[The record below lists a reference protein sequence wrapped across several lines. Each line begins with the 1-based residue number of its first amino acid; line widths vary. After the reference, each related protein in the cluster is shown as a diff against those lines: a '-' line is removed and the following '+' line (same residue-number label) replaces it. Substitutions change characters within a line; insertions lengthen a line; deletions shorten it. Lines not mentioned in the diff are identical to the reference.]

1 MAPLSIDMGVA
12 DTLRVIDGILAR
24 RGSER
29 AAVWQSLGS
38 QLQAALDTVAE
49 LDRMYYSLLA
59 EVEDIFEHSPLS
71 LERITDVIDQAGVYC
86 TDERLIGRLIEW
98 RSAIQAAA
106 FNPALKQRRYRDIA
120 ATLRSIDDPLGRY
133 IERLWNL
140 QNEDISSVRE
150 RLQQIGTGN
159 LAEVPAH
166 DQRWDLRTVLELLKL
181 VAASL
186 ADDGQYGQDLPSPAE
201 ACEEAVRNYD
211 RALYLAL
218 AALIGHARQDLAM
231 DRL

>member
-1 MAPLSIDMGVA
+1 MAPIAIDIGIG
-12 DTLRVIDGILAR
+12 DTLQAVDGILAR

-29 AAVWQSLGS
+29 AAVWQSLGN
-38 QLQAALDTVAE
+38 QLQAALETVGE
-49 LDRMYYSLLA
+49 LDGMYYALLA
-59 EVEDIFEHSPLS
+59 EIEDIFEDSPLS
-71 LERITDVIDQAGVYC
+71 PERITNVIDQTDIYC
-86 TDERLIGRLIEW
+86 TDERLIGRLVEW
-98 RSAIQAAA
+98 RGAIQAAA
-106 FNPALKQRRYRDIA
+106 FNHALKQRRYRDIA

-133 IERLWNL
+133 IERLWHL
-140 QNEDISSVRE
+140 QDEDISSVRE
-150 RLQQIGTGN
+150 RLQQIGTGKVS
-159 LAEVPAH
+159 EVPAP

-181 VAASL
+181 VAAHL
-186 ADDGQYGQDLPSPAE
+186 ADDGQYGEGLPNPAE